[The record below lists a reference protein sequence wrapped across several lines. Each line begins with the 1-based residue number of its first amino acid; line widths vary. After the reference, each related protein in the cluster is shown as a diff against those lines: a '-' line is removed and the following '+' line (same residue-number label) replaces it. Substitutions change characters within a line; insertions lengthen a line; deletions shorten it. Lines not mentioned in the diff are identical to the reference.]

1 MGEPV
6 ERRVRWVE
14 SGVSVGAQHKQ
25 EGELPSADRAGTAP
39 PGLWLPPAPPPEA
52 EGSKNHHS
60 GQVRLTYHLTYQNIG
75 VRS

>member
-14 SGVSVGAQHKQ
+14 TGVSVGAQHRQ

-39 PGLWLPPAPPPEA
+39 LGLWLPPPEA
-52 EGSKNHHS
+52 EGSKNRHP